1 MEPSMFDT
9 LLSLPLFQGLGH
21 DDLTRILEST
31 RLDFDTIEEGHVLH
45 QQDQPCTGLLFLL
58 EGKVISQRLSADRSW
73 SVEEILAAPSVVGL
87 EVLYGS
93 TRHHLQTLTTAS
105 TCRLLFIDKRTIS
118 ALTAYFEVFRLN
130 VLNQLTTA
138 VVRNELTDWLP
149 AEENLRGR
157 IRAFMRAHVSRPA
170 GRKRFNIPM
179 WILGR
184 YLGEDKRYVSY
195 ALHEMQ
201 AAGLLIMERRSIEV
215 PSFEALLKADLGA
228 IEKQ

>member
-1 MEPSMFDT
+1 MFDT

-45 QQDQPCTGLLFLL
+45 HQDQPCTGLLFLL
-58 EGKVISQRLSADRSW
+58 EGKVISQRLSANRSW

-87 EVLYGS
+87 EAGPGYSYYIG
-93 TRHHLQTLTTAS
+93 
-105 TCRLLFIDKRTIS
+105 FTIS

-138 VVRNELTDWLP
+138 FVRNELTDWLP

-215 PSFEALLKADLGA
+215 PSFETLLKADLGA